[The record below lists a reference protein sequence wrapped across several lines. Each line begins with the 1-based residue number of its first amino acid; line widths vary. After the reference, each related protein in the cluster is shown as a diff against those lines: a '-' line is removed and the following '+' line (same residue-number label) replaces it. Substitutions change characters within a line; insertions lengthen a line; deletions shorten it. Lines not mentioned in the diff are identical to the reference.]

1 MKAEE
6 LRYTKDHEWASIPQ
20 NGKCLVGISD
30 HAQKELGDIVYVEE
44 AQTGKLVS
52 AGDASSTVESV
63 KAASDIY
70 APLSGTICRFNTELN
85 NNPSLVNVDPLGA
98 GWLFEL
104 EGVAVADWESLMSYE
119 DYQGYLT
126 SL

>member
-6 LRYTKDHEWASIPQ
+6 LRYTKDHEWASRPQ
-20 NGKCLVGISD
+20 NGKCLIGISD
-30 HAQKELGDIVYVEE
+30 HAQQELGDIVYVEE
-44 AQTGKLVS
+44 AQTGKTVA
-52 AGDASSTVESV
+52 AGEACSTVESV

-70 APLSGTICRFNTELN
+70 SPLSGSICRFNSELGD
-85 NNPSLVNVDPLGA
+85 NPSLVNEDPLGA

-104 EGVAVADWESLMSYE
+104 EGVEVSDWDSLMSYE
-119 DYQGYLT
+119 DYMVFLK